1 MAPNDA
7 DDRPAIDRRAIAPV
21 LDDLGERLER
31 ADGLLFLSDFDGTL
45 APIVEDPSA
54 AAPLDGV
61 PELLRELRDAERIA
75 VGLVSGRALADLRER
90 AGVSGVH
97 FAGNH
102 GLELQEPA
110 DAADASASGGEGRPE
125 PGADDASAP
134 DVEVHPAAE
143 SAADAIGSVADDV
156 ASRLEAVDGAR
167 VEDKRV
173 TATVHYRGA
182 DADAVPAV
190 ELAVREA
197 VDDADAELR
206 ITSGKKIFEI
216 RPDVDWDKGAAVE
229 WLRDRLVPEGE
240 DWLAVYVGDDVT
252 DEDAFR
258 ELDDGVGIAVG
269 REETEAD
276 HVIPDPEAVRALTR
290 WVTGPGRRR
299 LAGDAD
305 EAN

>member
-1 MAPNDA
+1 MAPHDA
-7 DDRPAIDRRAIAPV
+7 DDRPATDRPALAPV
-21 LDDLGERLER
+21 IDDLGSRLER

-45 APIVEDPSA
+45 APIVEDPAA

-61 PELLRELRDAERIA
+61 PESLRELRDADRVA

-90 AGVSGVH
+90 SGVSGVH

-110 DAADASASGGEGRPE
+110 DAADASASAGEGGSEPE
-125 PGADDASAP
+125 I
-134 DVEVHPAAE
+134 EVHPTAE
-143 SAADAIGSVADDV
+143 SAADAIGAVAEDV
-156 ASRLEAVDGAR
+156 AARVAEIDGVR

-173 TATVHYRGA
+173 TATVHYRGV

-190 ELAVREA
+190 ERAVREA
-197 VDDADAELR
+197 VDDADAKLR

-240 DWLAVYVGDDVT
+240 NWLAVYVGDDVT

-269 REETEAD
+269 REETDAD
-276 HVIPDPEAVRALTR
+276 HVIPDPEAARALTR
-290 WVTGPGRRR
+290 WVAGPGRRH
-299 LAGDAD
+299 LGGDGD
-305 EAN
+305 

>member
-1 MAPNDA
+1 MENSDRDPA
-7 DDRPAIDRRAIAPV
+7 DSPELAPV
-21 LDDLGERLER
+21 LEDLEARLRTAE
-31 ADGLLFLSDFDGTL
+31 GLLFLLDFDGTL
-45 APIVEDPSA
+45 APIVEDPAA

-61 PELLRELRDAERIA
+61 PELLGELRDADRVA

-102 GLELQEPA
+102 GLELQEPPEEEG
-110 DAADASASGGEGRPE
+110 DAEPE
-125 PGADDASAP
+125 I
-134 DVEVHPAAE
+134 EVHPDAE
-143 SAADAIGSVADDV
+143 SAADAIGSVAADV
-156 ASRLEAVDGAR
+156 AERLEGIEGPR

-173 TATVHYRGA
+173 TATVHYRSA
-182 DADAVPAV
+182 DEDAVPTV
-190 ELAVREA
+190 EQAVREA
-197 VDDADAELR
+197 VDDADADLR

-229 WLRDRLVPEGE
+229 WLRDRLVPEGD

-269 REETEAD
+269 REETDAD
-276 HVIPDPEAVRALTR
+276 HVIPDPDAARALTR
-290 WVTGPGRRR
+290 WVAGPGRRH
-299 LAGDAD
+299 LAGDG
-305 EAN
+305 EE

>member
-1 MAPNDA
+1 MAPHDA
-7 DDRPAIDRRAIAPV
+7 DDRPATDRPALEPV
-21 LDDLGERLER
+21 VDDLEERLAR

-45 APIVEDPSA
+45 APIVEDPAA

-61 PELLRELRDAERIA
+61 PDLLRELRDADRIA

-110 DAADASASGGEGRPE
+110 EEEEDAEPE
-125 PGADDASAP
+125 I
-134 DVEVHPAAE
+134 EVHPAAE

-156 ASRLEAVDGAR
+156 ASRLDEIDGAR

-182 DADAVPAV
+182 DDAAVPAV
-190 ELAVREA
+190 ERAVREA

-206 ITSGKKIFEI
+206 VTSGKQIFEI

-229 WLRDRLVPEGE
+229 WLRDRLVPDGE
-240 DWLAVYVGDDVT
+240 EWFAVYVGDDVT

-258 ELDDGVGIAVG
+258 ELEEGRGIAVG

-276 HVIPDPEAVRALTR
+276 HVIPDPEAARALAR
-290 WVTGPGRRR
+290 WVAGPGRRH

>member
-1 MAPNDA
+1 MAPHDA
-7 DDRPAIDRRAIAPV
+7 DDRPATDRPALDPV
-21 LDDLGERLER
+21 IDDLGERLER

-45 APIVEDPSA
+45 APIVEDPAA

-61 PELLRELRDAERIA
+61 PESLRELRDADRVA

-90 AGVSGVH
+90 AGVKGVH

-110 DAADASASGGEGRPE
+110 EEEKDAEPE
-125 PGADDASAP
+125 I
-134 DVEVHPAAE
+134 EVHPAAE
-143 SAADAIGSVADDV
+143 SAADAIGSVAANV
-156 ASRLEAVDGAR
+156 AARLEDIDGTR

-190 ELAVREA
+190 ERAVHKA
-197 VDDADAELR
+197 VDDADADLR

-216 RPDVDWDKGAAVE
+216 RPDVEWDKGAAVG

-240 DWLAVYVGDDVT
+240 SWLAVYVGDDVT

-258 ELDDGVGIAVG
+258 ELAKGVGIAVG
-269 REETEAD
+269 RDETDAD
-276 HVIPDPEAVRALTR
+276 HVIPDPEAARALTR
-290 WVTGPGRRR
+290 WVAGPGRRHV
-299 LAGDAD
+299 ATDAD
-305 EAN
+305 GAG

>member
-1 MAPNDA
+1 MPPYDA
-7 DDRPAIDRRAIAPV
+7 DDRPATDHPALAPV
-21 LDDLGERLER
+21 IDDLGSRLER

-45 APIVEDPSA
+45 APIVEDPAA

-61 PELLRELRDAERIA
+61 PGSLRELRDADRVA

-102 GLELQEPA
+102 GLELQEPSGDGKGDQDA
-110 DAADASASGGEGRPE
+110 DI
-125 PGADDASAP
+125 
-134 DVEVHPAAE
+134 EVHPAAE
-143 SAADAIGSVADDV
+143 SAADAIGAVADDV
-156 ASRLEAVDGAR
+156 TARLENIGGAR

-173 TATVHYRGA
+173 TATVHYRGV

-190 ELAVREA
+190 ERAVREA

-258 ELDDGVGIAVG
+258 ELDDGVGISVG
-269 REETEAD
+269 REQTDAD
-276 HVIPDPEAVRALTR
+276 HVIPDPEAARALTR
-290 WVTGPGRRR
+290 WVAGPGRR
-299 LAGDAD
+299 LIGGDGG
-305 EAN
+305 EN

>member
-1 MAPNDA
+1 MAPHDA
-7 DDRPAIDRRAIAPV
+7 DDRPVTDRPALEPV
-21 LDDLGERLER
+21 LDDLGARLED

-45 APIVEDPSA
+45 APIVEDPAA

-61 PELLRELRDAERIA
+61 PESLRDLRDADRIA

-110 DAADASASGGEGRPE
+110 DAADASASGREGSSD
-125 PGADDASAP
+125 ADIEGSDA

-143 SAADAIGSVADDV
+143 SAADAIGVVAED
-156 ASRLEAVDGAR
+156 AAARLNGVDGAR

-173 TATVHYRGA
+173 TATVHYRGV
-182 DADAVPAV
+182 DADDVPTV
-190 ELAVREA
+190 ERAVREA
-197 VDDADAELR
+197 VDDAEADLR

-216 RPDVDWDKGAAVE
+216 RPDVDWDKGSAVE

-258 ELDDGVGIAVG
+258 ELGDGVGIAVG
-269 REETEAD
+269 REETDAD
-276 HVIPDPEAVRALTR
+276 HAIPDPEAVRALAR
-290 WVTGPGRRR
+290 WVAEPGRRH
-299 LAGDAD
+299 LA
-305 EAN
+305 ANVEEEN